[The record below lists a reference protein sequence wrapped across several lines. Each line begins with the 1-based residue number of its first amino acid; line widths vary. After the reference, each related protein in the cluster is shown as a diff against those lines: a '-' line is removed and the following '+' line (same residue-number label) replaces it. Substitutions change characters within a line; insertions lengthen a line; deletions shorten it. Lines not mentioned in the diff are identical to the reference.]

1 MTSRTS
7 GAIPVEYVGTA
18 RATTGGRTACYYVRC
33 APGEVVADVRP
44 GDIILI
50 RGPGWLGRL
59 IRLGARIRYRNDDRC
74 YAHWSHAAMVL
85 STSGH
90 LVEVHALGVG
100 MCDIEKYRN
109 NEFHYVRLD
118 LSDRDRALAV
128 RYGRSCVGQRYGV
141 SSFLLFCL
149 SLALGDRFRVPDWG
163 QQGCVALIAR
173 ALQRAGVAFDRA
185 PSDMMPADLAKRFG
199 VLP

>member
-1 MTSRTS
+1 MTSRAPV
-7 GAIPVEYVGTA
+7 AIPVEYVGTA
-18 RATTGGRTACYYVRC
+18 AAIGGRTACDYVRC
-33 APGEVVADVRP
+33 APGEVIADVRP

-59 IRLGARIRYRNDDRC
+59 IRLGARIRYRNDDLR

-85 STSGH
+85 SASGH

-100 MCDIEKYRN
+100 MCGIEKYRN

-118 LSDRDRALAV
+118 LSDRDRSQAV
-128 RYGRSCVGQRYGV
+128 RYGYSCIGQRYGV

-149 SLALGDRFRVPDWG
+149 SLALGDRFHVPDWG
-163 QQGCVALIAR
+163 QQGCVALIVR

>member
-1 MTSRTS
+1 MTSHTLD
-7 GAIPVEYVGTA
+7 ATQVEYDGPA
-18 RATTGGRTACYYVRC
+18 AAGGARTACHTVRC
-33 APGEVVADVRP
+33 APGDVIADVRP

-50 RGPGWLGRL
+50 RGPGWLGWL
-59 IRLGARIRYRNDDRC
+59 IRLGARIRYRNDDLR

-85 STSGH
+85 SANGH

-100 MCDIEKYRN
+100 VCGIEKFRN
-109 NEFHYVRLD
+109 SEFHYVRLD
-118 LSDRDRALAV
+118 LSDRDRMLAV
-128 RYGRSCVGQRYGV
+128 RYGYACVGQRYGV

-149 SLALGDRFRVPDWG
+149 SLALGDRFHVPDWG
-163 QQGCVALIAR
+163 QQGCVALIVR

>member
-1 MTSRTS
+1 MTTR
-7 GAIPVEYVGTA
+7 ALDAPQFEYVGPAAAVDT
-18 RATTGGRTACYYVRC
+18 RTACHYVRC
-33 APGEVVADVRP
+33 APGEVIADVRP

-50 RGPGWLGRL
+50 RGPGWLGWL
-59 IRLGARIRYRNDDRC
+59 IRLGARIRYRNDDLR

-85 STSGH
+85 AANGH

-100 MCDIEKYRN
+100 ICGIEKFRA

-118 LSDRDRALAV
+118 LSDRDRALAA

-149 SLALGDRFRVPDWG
+149 SLALGDRFHVPDWG
-163 QQGCVALIAR
+163 QQGCVALIVR

>member
-1 MTSRTS
+1 MTSHTLD
-7 GAIPVEYVGTA
+7 ATQVEYDGPA
-18 RATTGGRTACYYVRC
+18 AAGGARTACHTVRS
-33 APGEVVADVRP
+33 APGDLIADVRP

-50 RGPGWLGRL
+50 RGPGWLGWL
-59 IRLGARIRYRNDDRC
+59 IRLGARIRYRNDDLR

-85 STSGH
+85 SANGH

-100 MCDIEKYRN
+100 VCGIEKFRN
-109 NEFHYVRLD
+109 SEFHYVRLD
-118 LSDRDRALAV
+118 LSDRDRMLAV
-128 RYGRSCVGQRYGV
+128 RYGYSCVGQRYGV
-141 SSFLLFCL
+141 LSFLLFGL
-149 SLALGDRFRVPDWG
+149 SLALGDRFHVPDWG
-163 QQGCVALIAR
+163 QQGCVALIVR

>member
-1 MTSRTS
+1 MTSHTLD
-7 GAIPVEYVGTA
+7 ATQVEYDGPA
-18 RATTGGRTACYYVRC
+18 AAGGARTACHTVRS
-33 APGEVVADVRP
+33 APGDVIADVRP

-50 RGPGWLGRL
+50 RGPGWLGWL
-59 IRLGARIRYRNDDRC
+59 IRLGARIRYRNDDLR

-85 STSGH
+85 SANGH

-100 MCDIEKYRN
+100 VCGIEKFRN
-109 NEFHYVRLD
+109 SEFHYVRLD
-118 LSDRDRALAV
+118 LSDRDRMLAV
-128 RYGRSCVGQRYGV
+128 RYGYSCVGQRYGV

-149 SLALGDRFRVPDWG
+149 SLALGDRFHVPDWG
-163 QQGCVALIAR
+163 QQGCVALIVR

-185 PSDMMPADLAKRFG
+185 PSDMMPADLAKRFS